1 MIGIDTARRARSGNS
16 VGIIWNSTQA
26 NPPRFYCFFP
36 VIWVVLGDFR
46 GEDGDLG
53 SFFLIGIDRARRAR
67 SGTSLVIRY
76 DTLTV
81 KVKIKV

>member
-1 MIGIDTARRARSGNS
+1 M
-16 VGIIWNSTQA
+16 
-26 NPPRFYCFFP
+26 
-36 VIWVVLGDFR
+36 IWVVLGDFR